1 MRKLKWFVLAL
12 CAAVMT
18 LMMTACGEKFDP
30 AAYVKASLDAALHG
44 EFASY
49 MELTG
54 ATEEEAAEEFSDI
67 LKEFNEDIGEIGL
80 SDSVNEQ
87 YEQLMTDLC
96 RKTKY
101 QVKGSR
107 EVEGG
112 YEVDVEI
119 EPITNVFDAEALEQD
134 LTDVVDDYLS
144 EVMASGEIPSE
155 EEITQWAE
163 EQMYALL
170 AEKVDNI
177 EYGDPKTVTIKI
189 EKTNGSYA
197 PDDNDLEEALVLML
211 GADAFLES

>member
-1 MRKLKWFVLAL
+1 MRKLKWFVLTL

-30 AAYVKASLDAALHG
+30 AAYVQASLDAALHG

-54 ATEEEAAEEFSDI
+54 ATEEEAEEEFGDI
-67 LKEFNEDIGEIGL
+67 LKEFNEEIGEIGL

-112 YEVDVEI
+112 YEVDV
-119 EPITNVFDAEALEQD
+119 
-134 LTDVVDDYLS
+134 
-144 EVMASGEIPSE
+144 
-155 EEITQWAE
+155 
-163 EQMYALL
+163 
-170 AEKVDNI
+170 
-177 EYGDPKTVTIKI
+177 
-189 EKTNGSYA
+189 
-197 PDDNDLEEALVLML
+197 
-211 GADAFLES
+211 